1 MHYSGPGMSEDPYS
15 PFEPLAQWFRTV
27 TAGLPGAT
35 RWPPLGP
42 AREHQ
47 ESALR
52 IQQLS
57 AECMQRQAELSRFWA
72 TLQQEA
78 SSQLAAQL
86 DAAAQAGRPAP
97 SPRAAYDLWI
107 DAAERAFARVAH
119 GDDYA
124 RTQAALVNAFAR
136 LRIEQ
141 RHVIEHAAR
150 QFDLPTRAELD
161 ALLGRIE
168 GLSAELRA
176 MQQRRRKAPNGP
188 FAAPPSATPQ
198 PEATAAQEP
207 DPGCSARE
215 VVFREGK
222 LTLYRY
228 APIAPRAPVAPV
240 LICYALVNRPSMLD
254 LQPDRSLLR
263 RLLERGLDIYL
274 VDWGYPDGADRRVD
288 LDDYVNR
295 QLDRCMQH
303 VLQAHGLR
311 AANLL
316 GVCQGGTFSLC
327 YAALHPERVRN
338 LITMVTPVDFHA
350 PGNLLAHWARDI
362 DVAALVEAFGNVP
375 GELLNLG
382 FVSLMPFRLL
392 HQKYVEFAEI
402 AHDPQQSAN
411 FLRMEKWIFDSPDQA
426 GTAFRQFVQWL
437 FQENRLARGALGLG
451 GRQVDL
457 RRITA
462 PVLNVV
468 GLRDHLVPP
477 AASRPLQDLVGSRDY
492 SLLEMDVG
500 HIGMYVSARVQQQ
513 LPEAIASWLKQ
524 REPTTTP
531 GPARQR
537 PRSRPSKRASARK
550 ST

>member
-1 MHYSGPGMSEDPYS
+1 MSTES
-15 PFEPLAQWFRTV
+15 KGPFEPVEEWLRAV
-27 TAGLPGAT
+27 AAGLAGAAAL
-35 RWPPLGP
+35 PPLGP

-57 AECMQRQAELSRFWA
+57 AECLRHQAALTRSWA
-72 TLQQEA
+72 TAQQEA
-78 SSQLAAQL
+78 STQLAAL
-86 DAAAQAGRPAP
+86 LAAASEAGQPAP
-97 SPRAAYDLWI
+97 EPRMQYDLWI
-107 DAAERAFARVAH
+107 DAAEQAFARLAH

-124 RTQAALVNAFAR
+124 STQAALVNAFAR

-141 RHVIEHAAR
+141 RRVIEHAAR
-150 QFDLPTRAELD
+150 LFDLPTRAELD
-161 ALLGRIE
+161 GLLARIE
-168 GLSAELRA
+168 ALDAELRA
-176 MQQRRRKAPNGP
+176 LRQQSGRSADRATTV
-188 FAAPPSATPQ
+188 APPPPGSA
-198 PEATAAQEP
+198 E
-207 DPGCSARE
+207 GCSARE
-215 VVFREGK
+215 VVFRDGK

-228 APIAPRAPVAPV
+228 APIAPRAPAAPV
-240 LICYALVNRPSMLD
+240 LICYALVNRPWMMD

-274 VDWGYPDGADRRVD
+274 VDWGYPDGSDRHVD

-303 VLQAHGLR
+303 VLDHHGLR

-327 YAALHPERVRN
+327 YAALHPERVLN
-338 LITMVTPVDFHA
+338 LVTMVTPVDFHT
-350 PGNLLAHWARDI
+350 PDNLLSHWARGI
-362 DVAALVEAFGNVP
+362 DVDALVSAFGNVP
-375 GELLNLG
+375 GELLNLA

-392 HQKYVEFAEI
+392 HQKYVEFAEL
-402 AHDPQQSAN
+402 AHEPRQAAE

-426 GTAFRQFVQWL
+426 GAAFRQFAQWL
-437 FQENRLARGALGLG
+437 FQQNRLVLGQLELG
-451 GRQVDL
+451 GRAVDL

-477 AASRPLQDLVGSRDY
+477 SASRPLQGLVGSRDY
-492 SLLEMDVG
+492 TLLEMDVG
-500 HIGMYVSARVQQQ
+500 HIGMYVSASSQKQ
-513 LPEAIASWLKQ
+513 LPEAIASWLVQ
-524 REPTTTP
+524 RERTTTP
-531 GPARQR
+531 GPARRQ
-537 PRSRPSKRASARK
+537 PRSRPSKRKSARK